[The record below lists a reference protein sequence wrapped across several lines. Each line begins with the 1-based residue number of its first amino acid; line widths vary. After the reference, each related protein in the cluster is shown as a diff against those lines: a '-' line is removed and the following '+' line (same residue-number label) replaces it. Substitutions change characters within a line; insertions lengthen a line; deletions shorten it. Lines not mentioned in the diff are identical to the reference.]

1 MVGRGSG
8 RSRLAGVVAVVAA
21 LGLLSGC
28 SSSIS
33 GEAQPDA
40 GGQTPAVAGSIAP
53 SAAGSTPPSTTASS
67 KAAPLADL
75 LLTPAEFPPP
85 FDAVVL
91 PAQAVP
97 MAAPD
102 LVGVPRG
109 ATVDPADCAPP
120 EQDYGPTGTVMAVG
134 TDNASRSTIS
144 VELTRSDTSLTSL
157 EAQTED
163 CTSMKVTAN
172 GVTST
177 VTTVILPP
185 SPINADQTLSLRR
198 TVSTPSSA
206 TGDQTMLTLMAQ
218 VGDVRIAVTLMTF
231 GATEPST
238 APLDEAFTAA
248 VQKVRAGS

>member
-1 MVGRGSG
+1 MVGRGSD

-21 LGLLSGC
+21 LGLVSGC

-40 GGQTPAVAGSIAP
+40 GGQTPAVAGSSAP
-53 SAAGSTPPSTTASS
+53 STAGSTPPSTTASS

>member
-1 MVGRGSG
+1 MT
-8 RSRLAGVVAVVAA
+8 VVAA
-21 LGLLSGC
+21 LGLAVGC
-28 SSSIS
+28 SSSVP
-33 GEAQPDA
+33 GEALPDA
-40 GGQTPAVAGSIAP
+40 GGQTPAAAGSAP
-53 SAAGSTPPSTTASS
+53 TSPAGSAPTSAAGSTTTSATAST

-120 EQDYGPTGTVMAVG
+120 EQDYGPMGTVMAVG

-144 VELTRSDTSLTSL
+144 VELTRSETSLTKL

-206 TGDQTMLTLMAQ
+206 TGGQTMLTLMAQ

-231 GATEPST
+231 GATKPST

>member
-40 GGQTPAVAGSIAP
+40 GGQTPAVAGSSAP

-218 VGDVRIAVTLMTF
+218 VGDVRIAATLMTF

>member
-1 MVGRGSG
+1 MVGRGSR
-8 RSRLAGVVAVVAA
+8 RSMLSGVVAVVAA
-21 LGLLSGC
+21 LGLASGC
-28 SSSIS
+28 SSSVP
-33 GEAQPDA
+33 GDAQPDA
-40 GGQTPAVAGSIAP
+40 GGQTPIDVGSSVP
-53 SAAGSTPPSTTASS
+53 SAAASTPPSASASS
-67 KAAPLADL
+67 TAKPLADL
-75 LLTPAEFPPP
+75 LLTPAEFPSP

-144 VELTRSDTSLTSL
+144 VELTRSDTTLTTL

-177 VTTVILPP
+177 VTTVMLPP

-206 TGDQTMLTLMAQ
+206 TGDQSMLTLMAQ

-231 GATEPST
+231 GATESST

>member
-21 LGLLSGC
+21 LGLVSGC

-231 GATEPST
+231 GATEPPT